1 MKKIENMEM
10 FKNNLESQGFS
21 NDFIKKAI
29 EYFIEL
35 EEEMEVQEME
45 SIEEVIDYYAKI
57 MSFTCNTSKSEN
69 NLKDLRKDL
78 FLLYEKD
85 SYGFIDFKLYFENI
99 EMFEIYVLY
108 VLFFEFYPQEEDEE
122 K

>member
-1 MKKIENMEM
+1 MRNQKMEQL
-10 FKNNLESQGFS
+10 KNNLESQGFS

-69 NLKDLRKDL
+69 NLKEVRKDL
-78 FLLYEKD
+78 WKLSEKD
-85 SYGFIDFKLYFENI
+85 SNNFLEFSEYFENI
-99 EMFEIYVLY
+99 EVFEIYVLY
-108 VLFFEFYPQEEDEE
+108 VLFYEFYPQEEEEE